1 MGEEERKTELEKA
14 RISKLAVISVVVAV
28 VGLLIIPF
36 GGVRQHPRVLKEI
49 FITAAGVLG
58 LIALIFAYASLVRY
72 PKSAIALMS
81 LGILVFVFA
90 VIARIFFS
98 IRKYHEIW
106 RIVSVVQ
113 ILLLFFGFIGA
124 FAIVCTEY
132 KIRGSR
138 WKTVSSITRKILPI
152 AGAFLATICISL
164 WFGFYIPR
172 STAFYNPCWS
182 NLSQISRALLI
193 YANDYDNQY
202 PEPNQWCDLLLKDG
216 YVKPEYLVCPSLI
229 IRCPYTGRII
239 LYRPSP
245 RKVRCHFAMNP
256 DCKMT
261 SPSDTV
267 LLFETEEG
275 WNKFGGPE
283 LLTTQRH
290 EGEGCNVLFRD
301 NLTSFKRT
309 QDLQKL
315 KWKPD
320 EIQKE

>member
-1 MGEEERKTELEKA
+1 MSEEEMKTEVKKTS
-14 RISKLAVISVVVAV
+14 ISKLAVISVVVAV

-36 GGVRQHPRVLKEI
+36 GGVRQYPRVLKEV

-58 LIALIFAYASLVRY
+58 LIALIFAYVSLFRY

-98 IRKYHEIW
+98 VRRYREIW
-106 RIVSVVQ
+106 GIVSVVQ
-113 ILLLFFGFIGA
+113 IFLLFFGFIGA

-138 WKTVSSITRKILPI
+138 WKTVSSITRKSLPI
-152 AGAFLATICISL
+152 AGAFLATICIST
-164 WFGFYIPR
+164 WFGVYIPR
-172 STAFYNPCWS
+172 SIAFYNPCWS
-182 NLSQISRALLI
+182 NLNQISRALLI

-202 PEPNQWCDLLLKDG
+202 PEPNQWCDLLLKGG
-216 YVKPEYLVCPSLI
+216 YVKSEHLVYPSLI
-229 IRCPYTGRII
+229 IRCPYTGRTI

-245 RKVRCHFAMNP
+245 RKGRCHFAINP
-256 DCKMT
+256 DCKLT

-267 LLFETEEG
+267 LLFETDEG

-301 NLTSFKRT
+301 NHIYFERT
-309 QDLQKL
+309 RDIEKL

-320 EIQKE
+320 EGQEE